1 MAGQAK
7 MTVRMQPAS
16 AADSMHMYICEQA
29 EHIECGFV
37 VCLHGGCYTSGGLRR
52 SWASVIDQLRFGLC
66 LLVWI
71 VFRSSQCQYIV
82 SALLVSALLRSDCSS
97 CESDRV
103 KQQYSFDL
111 CRNPHG
117 FCTAKP
123 VPRG

>member
-1 MAGQAK
+1 

-66 LLVWI
+66 LLVGLSSEARNASISSVRSLFQLCCARI
-71 VFRSSQCQYIV
+71 V
-82 SALLVSALLRSDCSS
+82 A
-97 CESDRV
+97 RV
-103 KQQYSFDL
+103 KA
-111 CRNPHG
+111 
-117 FCTAKP
+117 TE
-123 VPRG
+123 